1 MIELS
6 LFTGAGGGVLGTTLL
21 GWRHAGYV
29 EWEEYCQK
37 VLAQRIKD
45 GLLDEAPIF
54 GDIRAFIRDGYAA
67 CYTGMVD
74 VITFGDPCQRNSN
87 AYRSGKPAE
96 SLGDEAL
103 EVVRIVRPWYVQ
115 RENPAHV
122 RADAPWPAERIA
134 ERLEAMGYTTS
145 IVEVR
150 SCCVGH
156 DHRRARLYVQAWLPD
171 ADSDRLSR
179 VQVRGTSRSEGA
191 TETEAESLSLPF
203 RKRGDSTQPRVSRG
217 ANGMAHRMDR
227 LKAVGNGQD
236 PRAMIAAWGF
246 ISGKK
251 KRIIDEEQTH

>member
-1 MIELS
+1 MNELS
-6 LFTGAGGGVLGTTLL
+6 LFTGAGGGILGTTLL
-21 GWRHAGYV
+21 GWRPVGYV
-29 EWEEYCQK
+29 EWNDYCQR

-45 GLLDEAPIF
+45 GLIPDAPIF

-67 CYTGMVD
+67 SYTGLVD
-74 VITFGDPCQRNSN
+74 VVSFGDPCQRNSN

-96 SLGDEAL
+96 SLGEEAL

-122 RADAPWPAERIA
+122 RADAPWPAEKIA
-134 ERLEAMGYTTS
+134 ERFEAMGYTTS

-171 ADSDRLSR
+171 TDSDRLSR
-179 VQVRGTSRSEGA
+179 IPMRGTPRGQGA
-191 TETEAESLSLPF
+191 EEIEAQSLSLSV
-203 RKRGDSTQPRVSRG
+203 RDGGKSTQPGISRDV
-217 ANGMAHRMDR
+217 NGMAHRVDR

-236 PRAMIAAWGF
+236 PLGMMAAYEF
-246 ISGKK
+246 ISGG
-251 KRIIDEEQTH
+251 